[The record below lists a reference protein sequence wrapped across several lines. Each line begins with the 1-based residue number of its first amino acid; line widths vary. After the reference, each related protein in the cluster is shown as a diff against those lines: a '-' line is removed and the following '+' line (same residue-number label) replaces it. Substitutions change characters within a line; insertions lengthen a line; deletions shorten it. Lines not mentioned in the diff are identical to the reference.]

1 MARGIL
7 PGTIAIRWLTSA
19 PTLAAPT
26 QTQLNAGVDLVG
38 SSQDEELAEI
48 DGWAVESSTIETPG
62 FASNRVG
69 NVGGDQTY
77 PDSMFAFYK
86 DSVVTD
92 IYDALEDGET
102 GWVVIMLDG
111 QGSGRE
117 SEVFPATVL
126 SRVRRKVRDE
136 AGMFDVNFSIGVP
149 VLGTQAA

>member
-7 PGTIAIRWLTSA
+7 PGRIKMRWLTSA
-19 PTLAAPT
+19 PTFAAPT

-48 DGWAVESSTIETPG
+48 EGFMVESDTIPTPG

-77 PDSMFAFYK
+77 PNSRLAFYK
-86 DSVVTD
+86 DSAVTD
-92 IYDALEDGET
+92 IYDALEDGNT

-111 QGSGRE
+111 QGNGKE
-117 SEVFPATVL
+117 SETFPATVL

-136 AGMFDVNFSIGVP
+136 AGIFDVNFSIGVP
-149 VLGTQAA
+149 VPGTQAA